1 MRAEDSGPHTRSD
14 VPDGAVGT
22 PRPTFEKVGLAVLSG
37 PHTRSNAPDGA
48 VGTPRPTFGKVGLAV
63 LSGPHTRSNVPD
75 GAVGTPRPT
84 FGKVGLA
91 VLSGPHTRSDV
102 PDGAVGTPRP
112 TFGKVGLAVLS
123 GPHTRSNVPDGAVGT
138 PRPTF
143 ALALIS
149 CILILAVLFP
159 VRAGA
164 QEWEQGAGFRRGKLT
179 VASPGKTGFTLLPAQ
194 ASGIH
199 FQNSLTREAAAA
211 NNNLMNGSGVAA
223 ADFDG
228 DGWCDLYFCA
238 IQGTN
243 ALYRN
248 LGGWRFED
256 VTAKAGVG
264 LPGLHSTGALFAD
277 INNDGRVD
285 LLVATLGSGVHCFIN
300 EGEGRFRETTAEAGL
315 GSSAGSTSMAMA
327 DVDGDGDLDLYV
339 ANYGAVSI
347 LRSGGRA
354 EMKMVNGEW
363 VVGGPY
369 AKRLRFVDGR
379 LEEVGE
385 PDVLYLNDGRGHFTP
400 VPWNSDYFLDEDG
413 KPKAEP
419 WDFGLTVQMRDL
431 NGDGVP
437 DIYVCNDF
445 QTVDRI
451 WMNDGAGHFRAL
463 PKSAMRK
470 QSFSSMGVDFADLDR
485 DGYFDF
491 FVTEMMSRE
500 HRLRMRQVVGMQ
512 PLIPIPG
519 RIENR
524 PEVARNTL
532 FHNRG
537 DGTYEEIANFSGV
550 SASDWAWQPIFID
563 VDLDGYEDLLIGN
576 GILYDV
582 QDRDTLNRVRS
593 FGKQAPEQA
602 RTNLWLYPPST
613 SSNLAFRNRHDLTFE
628 DVSQAWGFNSTQ
640 ISQGFALADLDHDGD
655 LDVVVNGING
665 APLLY
670 RFDSSAPRLAVQ
682 LRGRPPNRQGI
693 GALVRLL
700 GGPVPVQTQEM
711 LCGGHYLSQSESRLV
726 FATGRPSGPLT
737 IEVRWRSGERTV
749 VRDAE
754 PNYLYEIEE
763 PSQATAPHET
773 TASPKTEPLFRDVS
787 SLLNHTHHEELFND
801 FARQPLLTKLM
812 SQAGPGVAWMDLDG
826 DGHDELVVGT
836 GKGGAPAVFRQTGL
850 GSFRLVTSTNTPP
863 APDDTAGLAAW
874 WTSDGEPSLLM
885 ALSSYESGATNA
897 PAVVAWKLAPGVSL
911 SAMPLAGVATGVV
924 SPGPLAVADYD
935 GDGALD
941 LFVGGRLI
949 PGAYPR
955 PARSYLYR
963 QIQGRLVPDTSNNS
977 ILEGVG
983 LVSGT
988 VWSDLDNDGFPE
1000 LILACEWGG
1009 IRIFHNNHG
1018 KLASWDPALGWAEP
1032 PSERTGMNTFGQLT
1046 GWWNSVG
1053 VGDFDGD
1060 GRLDIIAGNWG
1071 LNDAYQA
1078 SSERPL
1084 RIYYGELGGQG
1095 LVDVLEA
1102 YYPAELGTEM
1112 PRRSLGA
1119 LSQALPYLQGRY
1131 PTHAAFSTATMQ
1143 DLLSTLPSKPEA
1155 VSAKTLTSML
1165 FLNRGSNFLAY
1176 PLPAEAQWAPVFAIN
1191 IADVDGDGN
1200 EDVFLGQNFFALRP
1214 EWPRLDAGRGLWLRG
1229 DGKGGFRPIPGQ
1241 ESGIL
1246 VYGEQRG
1253 AAIGDFNEDGR
1264 VDLVVT
1270 QNGAATRLFEN
1281 RGARP
1286 GLRVRLAGPRGNP
1299 RGIGAIVRL
1308 RSGDKLGPAREVH
1321 AGSGY
1326 WSQDSTV
1333 LVLASPEPASSIL
1346 VQWPGGN
1353 STLSDLPPGAR
1364 EVEIKATR

>member
-1 MRAEDSGPHTRSD
+1 MLCGWAL
-14 VPDGAVGT
+14 VAAA
-22 PRPTFEKVGLAVLSG
+22 FLSA
-37 PHTRSNAPDGA
+37 S
-48 VGTPRPTFGKVGLAV
+48 
-63 LSGPHTRSNVPD
+63 
-75 GAVGTPRPT
+75 
-84 FGKVGLA
+84 
-91 VLSGPHTRSDV
+91 
-102 PDGAVGTPRP
+102 
-112 TFGKVGLAVLS
+112 
-123 GPHTRSNVPDGAVGT
+123 
-138 PRPTF
+138 
-143 ALALIS
+143 
-149 CILILAVLFP
+149 
-159 VRAGA
+159 AGA
-164 QEWEQGAGFRRGKLT
+164 EEWEHGDGFRRSKLV
-179 VASPGKTGFTLLPAQ
+179 VASPGKTGFALLPAA
-194 ASGIH
+194 ASGIQ
-199 FQNSLTREAAAA
+199 FQNLITPAAAAA

-238 IQGTN
+238 IQGSN

-256 VTAKAGVG
+256 VTAQAGLG
-264 LPGLHSTGALFAD
+264 LPGMHSTGALFAD
-277 INNDGRVD
+277 VNNDGRID
-285 LLVATLGSGVHCFIN
+285 LLVATLGSGVHCFLN
-300 EGEGRFRETTAEAGL
+300 EGERRFREATAEAGL
-315 GSSAGSTSMAMA
+315 SSPSGSTSLAMA

-339 ANYGAVSI
+339 ANYGATSI

-354 EMKMVNGEW
+354 EMKMVNGQW

-369 AKRLRFVDGR
+369 AKRLRFVEGR

-385 PDVLYLNDGRGHFTP
+385 PDVLYLNDGHGHFTP
-400 VPWNSDYFLDEDG
+400 VPWNSDHFLDEDG
-413 KPKAEP
+413 KPKTEP

-431 NGDGVP
+431 DGDGAP

-445 QTVDRI
+445 QTVDRV
-451 WMNDGAGHFRAL
+451 WMNDGRGRFRAL
-463 PKSAMRK
+463 PRLAMRK

-519 RIENR
+519 RMENR
-524 PEVARNTL
+524 PELARNTL

-550 SASDWAWQPIFID
+550 PASEWAWQPIFLD

-593 FGKQAPEQA
+593 FGKQTPEDA

-613 SSNLAFRNRHDLTFE
+613 SPNVALRNRHDLTFE
-628 DVSQAWGFNSTQ
+628 DVSQAWGFDSTR

-655 LDVVVNGING
+655 LDVVVNGIDG

-682 LRGRPPNRQGI
+682 LRGRSLNRQGI
-693 GALVRLL
+693 GALVLL
-700 GGPVPVQTQEM
+700 SGGSLPVQRQEM
-711 LCGGHYLSQSESRLV
+711 LCGGHYLSQSETRLM
-726 FATGRPSGPLT
+726 FATGSPSGPLT
-737 IEVRWRSGERTV
+737 IEVRWRSGERSV
-749 VRDAE
+749 VHDAA
-754 PNYLYEIEE
+754 PNFLYEIEE
-763 PSQATAPHET
+763 PPQGATRHESAAPLK
-773 TASPKTEPLFRDVS
+773 PEPWFRDVS
-787 SLLNHTHHEELFND
+787 ALLNHTHHEELFND

-812 SQAGPGVAWMDLDG
+812 SQGGPGVAWMDLDK
-826 DGHDELVVGT
+826 DGHDELVLGT
-836 GKGGAPAVFRQTGL
+836 GKGGAPAIFQGTASGV
-850 GSFRLVTSTNTPP
+850 FRLVTPTNMPP

-874 WTSDGEPSLLM
+874 WNSDGEPSLLM

-897 PAVVAWKLAPGVSL
+897 PAVIQWRLAPGLSVSATPLPGVGTGL
-911 SAMPLAGVATGVV
+911 S

-935 GDGALD
+935 GDGDLD
-941 LFVGGRLI
+941 LFVGGRVI

-955 PARSYLYR
+955 SASSYLYH
-963 QIQGRLVPDTSNNS
+963 QVKGKLVPDTSNNLL
-977 ILEGVG
+977 LEGVG
-983 LVSGT
+983 LVSAA

-1009 IRIFHNNHG
+1009 IKVFHNDHG
-1018 KLASWDPALGWAEP
+1018 KLATWDPALVWSAP
-1032 PSERTGMNTFGQLT
+1032 SSERQGMDTLSQLT
-1046 GWWNSVG
+1046 GWWNSVA

-1102 YYPAELGTEM
+1102 YYPAELATEM
-1112 PRRSLGA
+1112 PRRSLAA

-1131 PTHAAFSTATMQ
+1131 ATHAAFSTSPMT
-1143 DLLSTLPSKPEA
+1143 DILSTLPFKPEV
-1155 VSAKTLTSML
+1155 VSVKNLTSMV
-1165 FLNRGSNFLAY
+1165 FLNRGTNFLARS
-1176 PLPAEAQWAPVFAIN
+1176 LPVVAQWTPVFAIDV
-1191 IADVDGDGN
+1191 ADLDGDGN

-1229 DGKGGFRPIPGQ
+1229 DGKGDFTPVPGQ

-1264 VDLVVT
+1264 VDLAVT

-1281 RGARP
+1281 VRARP
-1286 GLRVRLAGPRGNP
+1286 GLRVRLMGPPGNP
-1299 RGIGAIVRL
+1299 RGIGAVVRL
-1308 RSGDKLGPAREVH
+1308 KFGEKLGPAREVH

-1326 WSQDSTV
+1326 WSQDSTT
-1333 LVLASPEPASSIL
+1333 LVLALPETASSVL
-1346 VQWPGGN
+1346 VRWPGGA
-1353 STLSDLPPGAR
+1353 STLAEIPPKVR
-1364 EVEIKATR
+1364 EVEIEIGGSVRSLSR